1 MNKRYRGMIAYLLA
15 FLLCLG
21 MIPQVF
27 AAESTIPPTE
37 TTVPAEPAEGS
48 LASDP
53 PEQEVS
59 DIQSSVQLLS
69 TGDSEAMPT
78 GGSSGSNTNLPGTNA
93 PGGKGTLYFSSF
105 GVTVQVVYHPYDSLL
120 ENTEGL
126 TTDEEIIQK
135 IRENSYDNIID
146 LVTDRYQNESYS
158 NAWTQDIDGST
169 TTVYNGRSINPNYTF
184 VIDPYTGTIYRIG
197 QANNGTL
204 DMTTGQW
211 FFDVKLGGTMYKV
224 SPDYTSVTAE
234 SDAGIENYI
243 REICDG
249 LGTWDKEDVAKN
261 SAGGEAASA
270 SDDVSLYARVL
281 EYLGCPQAYI
291 ENYVKAFTGQLA
303 ADSTELVPSI
313 IWSFL
318 VFEMQGQSKY
328 ATILPMANIG
338 DAHTLNTDLYT
349 ADAVTNGKGGFAKS
363 WWTKAFPYGESYLTL
378 HNYFNDNQRDRDVSV
393 FSVCHNKPTD
403 GNSSWACLTAFGHN
417 QEYYGGH
424 GFGPTLG
431 PNCPINAEG
440 AGFVNHINADGVD
453 EDSGQQYY
461 FRGYWTAYGSPR
473 IKPPAHQGQI
483 GVKKAVEGVAA
494 DASSLTSWLF
504 YVYRDEACTDYV
516 TSIYTGSD
524 GSGVS
529 QKLEP
534 GTYYVVE
541 APYHEQAGRG
551 DIGNWYIV
559 DAPVIPVEVEANQV
573 SWALTTGGYTAKNAC
588 GKQVQLI
595 KEPDCDPDIWDQI
608 SGNPMYSLA
617 GAKYEVYSSDGKYI
631 ETLTTGAD
639 GKTAVSTIRFP
650 MGFSGY
656 VVEKT
661 APKGFLLNTAK
672 VSFTVTA
679 SSPSVIVIS
688 VKDEP
693 MFGSLV
699 IQKADSL
706 LGATPQGSATL
717 AGAVFEVVNKN
728 TCSVK
733 VGDNPIAA
741 PGEVCITLTA
751 DSKGLVTTDEVFPL
765 GSYLVREKEAPSG
778 YLLNESWE
786 QTFSITESQRSISF
800 TVANDLACYDDVL
813 RGGLEIIKQD
823 SMLLDKTDSTSNLD
837 GITFT
842 LYSNNPNPIVVD
854 GNTYQNGDAVL
865 TLEIAWN
872 GSRWYAATAPDAL
885 PYGSYIVKENPM
897 APGITLANGFYFL
910 NEGKETITIDGQNVV
925 KTVTF
930 RNDPRPAKITL
941 EKVNYEGEHLAG
953 AKFLLEWSED
963 GSDWKPVFSSETITP
978 GSCSS
983 PGLTDGCLVT
993 PENGV
998 IEFTGLDGRLQY
1010 RLTEL
1015 EIPEGY
1021 MLLTEPVFEGPLP
1034 ADTLELQFTAV
1045 NGRTFE
1051 IPKTGSQDMW
1061 MIPIVSLLCAAVGFC
1076 TAMVNDPK
1084 KKES

>member
-1 MNKRYRGMIAYLLA
+1 MKKRYRGMIAYLLA

-37 TTVPAEPAEGS
+37 PTVPAESTEGS
-48 LASDP
+48 LSSDP
-53 PEQEVS
+53 PEQ
-59 DIQSSVQLLS
+59 DTQSTAQLLS
-69 TGDSEAMPT
+69 TASDEAMPT

-93 PGGKGTLYFSSF
+93 PGGKGSLYFSSF
-105 GVTVQVVYHPYDSLL
+105 GVTMQVVYHPYDSLL

-169 TTVYNGRSINPNYTF
+169 TTVYNGRSINPNYSF
-184 VIDPYTGTIYRIG
+184 VIDPYTGVIYRIG

-211 FFDVKLGGTMYKV
+211 FFDVELGGTMYKV

-249 LGTWDKEDVAKN
+249 LGAWDKEDVAKN
-261 SAGGEAASA
+261 ASGGEATSA

-281 EYLGCPQAYI
+281 EYLGCEQQYI

-303 ADSTELVPSI
+303 ADSKELVPSI
-313 IWSFL
+313 IWSFII
-318 VFEMQGQSKY
+318 FEMQGQSKY

-338 DAHTLNTDLYT
+338 DAHALNTDLYT
-349 ADAVTNGKGGFAKS
+349 EDAVTNGKGGFAKS

-378 HNYFNDNQRDRDVSV
+378 HHYHNDNQRDWDVTT
-393 FSVCHNKPTD
+393 FKTCYNKPEN

-431 PNCPINAEG
+431 PNCPIHAEG

-453 EDSGQQYY
+453 EDQGEQYY

-473 IKPPAHQGQI
+473 IKPPAYKGQI
-483 GVKKAVEGVAA
+483 GVQKAVEGVTA
-494 DASSLTSWLF
+494 DASSLTNWLF
-504 YVYRDEACTDYV
+504 YVYRDEACSNYV
-516 TSIYTGSD
+516 ASIYTGSD

-529 QKLEP
+529 QKLDP
-534 GTYYVVE
+534 GAYYVVE
-541 APYHEQAGRG
+541 APYNEQAGRG
-551 DIGNWYIV
+551 DIGNWYVV

-595 KEPDCDPDIWDQI
+595 KEPDCDPDVWDQI

-617 GAKYEVYSSDGKYI
+617 GAEYEVYSTDGKYI

-639 GKTAVSTIRFP
+639 GKTAVSTTRFP

-661 APKGFLLNTAK
+661 APKGFQLNTAK

-693 MFGSLV
+693 MFGSLK
-699 IQKADSL
+699 IQKADSI
-706 LGATPQGSATL
+706 LGATPQGNATL
-717 AGAVFEVVNKN
+717 AGAVFEVINKN
-728 TCSVK
+728 TCSVQ
-733 VGDNPIAA
+733 VGDNPVAA
-741 PGEVCITLTA
+741 PGEVCITLTV
-751 DSKGLVTTDEVFPL
+751 DSTGLVATDAIFPL

-786 QTFSITESQRSISF
+786 QSFSITETKRSIVF
-800 TVANDLACYDDVL
+800 TLANDLACYDDVL

-823 SMLLDKTDSTSNLD
+823 SMLLDKTDRTSNLD

-842 LYSNNPNPIVVD
+842 VYSNNPNPIVVD
-854 GNTYQNGDAVL
+854 GNTYRNGDAVL
-865 TLEIAWN
+865 TLEIAWD

-885 PYGSYIVKENPM
+885 PYGNYIVKENPM
-897 APGITLANGFYFL
+897 EDGSALANTYYFL
-910 NEGKETITIDGQNVV
+910 NNGSETITIDGQNVV

-978 GSCSS
+978 GGCSS
-983 PGLTDGCLVT
+983 PGLTDGCLTT

-1015 EIPEGY
+1015 EAPEGY
-1021 MLLTEPVFEGPLP
+1021 TALTSAAFEGTMPV
-1034 ADTLELQFTAV
+1034 DELHIYLRAV

-1051 IPKTGSQDMW
+1051 IPKTGST
-1061 MIPIVSLLCAAVGFC
+1061 SLLMLPFIGNCCIAAGSYFIWHSYR
-1076 TAMVNDPK
+1076 
-1084 KKES
+1084 KEKED